1 VRVGHLIGPEL
12 RDILRESPG
21 EVSALLQEIHP
32 EDVAD
37 VIAEL
42 PEEEAAKLLGQ
53 ISAEDAATIFERLD
67 DHEQEAIAEQMGPS
81 SVAHIAAEM
90 EPDDRA
96 DLLEML
102 DDQMSEAVF
111 AQLTKVDPEAAE
123 EVNEIDK
130 WPDASAG
137 RLMTTDYV
145 STESGGTVTDAIA
158 AVRDAPDVEFADYVY
173 VTSTSGRLVGVV
185 SIRELLLADGAAL
198 LKDVVTENIITV
210 EPKLDQEDAAR
221 RMAKYDLTALPVVDE
236 RGVFLGIITVDDVID
251 VLTDEQSEDV
261 QRLGA
266 IEPLDAPYFATPYWT
281 FIKKRA
287 SWLLALFVGEFFTG
301 SALRHYDDVLSAV
314 GTLAFYVPLLIS
326 TGGNSGGQSSSLI
339 IRGMAVGEVKLSDW
353 SRVLGRELAQGVV
366 LGLILAVI
374 GVARVMMWGDGAR
387 FAFVI
392 GATLVGIVTMGC
404 TVGSMLP
411 FALKRMKFDPAT
423 SSAPFIASLVDVLGI
438 IIYFN
443 IAQFLLSDVINAAI
457 LQHK

>member
-1 VRVGHLIGPEL
+1 MRVGHLIGPEL
-12 RDILRESPG
+12 RDILRDSPG
-21 EVSALLQEIHP
+21 EVSALLEEIHP

-67 DHEQEAIAEQMGPS
+67 DHDQEAIAEQMGPS

-96 DLLEML
+96 ELLEML
-102 DDQMSEAVF
+102 DDQMSEAIF
-111 AQLTKVDPEAAE
+111 AQLEKVDPEAAE
-123 EVNEIDK
+123 EVSEIDK

-145 STESGGTVTDAIA
+145 STEAGGTVGDAVASVRRA
-158 AVRDAPDVEFADYVY
+158 ADVEFADYVY
-173 VTSTSGRLVGVV
+173 VTSTSGRLAGVV
-185 SIRELLLADGAAL
+185 SIRELLLAEPAL
-198 LKDVVTENIITV
+198 LLKELITENVITV

-251 VLTDEQSEDV
+251 VLTEEQSEDV

-314 GTLAFYVPLLIS
+314 GKLAFYVPLLIS

-366 LGLILAVI
+366 LGLILAII

-411 FALKRMKFDPAT
+411 FALKKMKFDPAT

-443 IAQFLLSDVINAAI
+443 IAQLLLSDVINAAI
-457 LQHK
+457 QQHR